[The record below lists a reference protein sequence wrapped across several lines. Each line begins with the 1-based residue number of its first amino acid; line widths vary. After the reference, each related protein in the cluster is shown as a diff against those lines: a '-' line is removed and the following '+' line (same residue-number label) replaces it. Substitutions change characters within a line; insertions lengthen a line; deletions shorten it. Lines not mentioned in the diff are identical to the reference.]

1 MYIKM
6 IPNPSADGFS
16 FTTLK
21 KSASATR
28 NLLEKGLDLEQ
39 RLRKFSVELHEV
51 PGCLCNTKRVPFITP
66 ISQIVSFRGSEV
78 SHSIWWSSIFKR
90 ERY

>member
-16 FTTLK
+16 FTNLK

-28 NLLEKGLDLEQ
+28 NRLEKGLDLEQ
-39 RLRKFSVELHEV
+39 RLRKFRVELHEV
-51 PGCLCNTKRVPFITP
+51 PGCL
-66 ISQIVSFRGSEV
+66 
-78 SHSIWWSSIFKR
+78 
-90 ERY
+90 